1 MGQVLGTYILV
12 ETENGLGLFDQHA
25 AHERILYEEI
35 TESFDRKKPHSQ
47 KIIFPETLHLN
58 IQENSVMEQYLND
71 FLQIGFGINDLGTA
85 SYSIDSL
92 PAFVPEGDA
101 IQAMKDTLHELM
113 AESKPRSWESGK
125 QSLAAIL
132 ACKTYS
138 VKGGKVLDIQ
148 EMEHLIKRLAER
160 KNPHTCPHGRPTFF
174 LLTKDEIE
182 KKF

>member
-1 MGQVLGTYILV
+1 
-12 ETENGLGLFDQHA
+12 
-25 AHERILYEEI
+25 
-35 TESFDRKKPHSQ
+35 
-47 KIIFPETLHLN
+47 
-58 IQENSVMEQYLND
+58 MEQYLND

-182 KKF
+182 KKFKRK